1 MTFCAF
7 FHIILVKEIVMVEV
21 YMRISTK
28 IWEDYIVLDVYK
40 KLHEDS
46 ASIVDGWKTMNKN
59 DLINAYIDVE
69 NDKKLAD
76 AYMSAII
83 LRYWSNIYKY
93 SALSYKSVNDPTIYY
108 DWLVSS
114 IMKAIK
120 NRKWKDPSNKLYNDP
135 NGPDKVVNRCLKSA
149 RLGWYQVNNKNNR
162 KINFGLCSVDH
173 LTEELGE
180 AAPFPTYEDVDM
192 SGGGIDVKNMMR
204 KLLNNGEFVTAF
216 LVNGVVNYDVFDKE
230 SDSNGKSVLTL
241 NQKRLYRYI
250 HNLTDNDCSLMSYYL
265 NEPIDN
271 IYKARDECRTLTRL
285 RLRSAIKVG
294 FAKLRKM
301 YTEV

>member
-1 MTFCAF
+1 M
-7 FHIILVKEIVMVEV
+7 
-21 YMRISTK
+21 MRTSTK
-28 IWEDYIVLDVYK
+28 IAEDCRVLDVYK

-69 NDKKLAD
+69 DDKKLAD

-120 NRKWKDPSNKLYNDP
+120 NRRWKDPDNKLYTDP

-149 RLGWYQVNNKNNR
+149 RLGWYQVNNKNNK
-162 KINFGLCSVDH
+162 KINFGLESVEKLQD
-173 LTEELGE
+173 ELGE
-180 AAPFPTYEDVDM
+180 AAPFPLYEDENI
-192 SGGGIDVKNMMR
+192 SGGGIEIKNTVK
-204 KLLNNGEFVTAF
+204 KLLVEKEFVTAF
-216 LVNGVVNYDVFDKE
+216 VINGVINYDVFDRIKDE
-230 SDSNGKSVLTL
+230 NGNVTVTL
-241 NQKRLYRYI
+241 NNKRLYRYI
-250 HNLTDNDCSLMSYYL
+250 HNLNDNDCNVMSYYYD
-265 NEPIDN
+265 EPLEKI
-271 IYKARDECRTLTRL
+271 KEARDECRKLTRL
-285 RLRSAIKVG
+285 RLRTAIKRS
-294 FAKLRKM
+294 FIKLRKM
-301 YTEV
+301 YSGA